1 MCLWGVFTNVGFWLG
16 WALGHDE
23 SLYFHSMSMHVLG
36 SYSFW
41 ISLSNWMPVQN
52 GCRSRCSLESQ
63 ELARQR
69 LPKVWHRRLSPVMF
83 LNSCKAVVDS
93 DQCRHV
99 STNIFFFTV
108 HRLAWCGEETHRCG
122 MLFFFIPDA
131 WGIYNIYWYYLI
143 LYVIQC
149 ITSRIE

>member
-1 MCLWGVFTNVGFWLG
+1 MFARCFYQCWVLTGLGAGPWRELVF
-16 WALGHDE
+16 
-23 SLYFHSMSMHVLG
+23 SQHVHACPWKL
-36 SYSFW
+36 FFLN
-41 ISLSNWMPVQN
+41 LSNWMPVQN

-122 MLFFFIPDA
+122 MRFFFIPDA
-131 WGIYNIYWYYLI
+131 WGIYNIYWYRTWFN
-143 LYVIQC
+143 VS
-149 ITSRIE
+149 TSRIEYIE